1 MSQAKYRLSSI
12 QAMHGKTVSLT
23 IDELTIAAGEL
34 HLLAGSNGSG
44 KSTLLGILAFLNKPQ
59 RGTVYFDG
67 APVSWEPKECT
78 ALRRRVTLLHQTPYL
93 FSGSVAA
100 NVSFGLVARGAGK
113 ESAQSVVRESLERV
127 GLEGFEL
134 RKARQLSGGES
145 RRVALARALAC
156 KSEVLLLDE
165 PFANVDRASG
175 ALLES
180 VVTSLVASGITVVIS
195 SHDELLGAKLGAR
208 VIRLEDGKLE
218 DGRHEDGR
226 RNRRQGNRH
235 PKNFCA
241 KQGE

>member
-1 MSQAKYRLSSI
+1 
-12 QAMHGKTVSLT
+12 
-23 IDELTIAAGEL
+23 
-34 HLLAGSNGSG
+34 
-44 KSTLLGILAFLNKPQ
+44 
-59 RGTVYFDG
+59 
-67 APVSWEPKECT
+67 
-78 ALRRRVTLLHQTPYL
+78 
-93 FSGSVAA
+93 VAA